1 MVFFY
6 GRSMLQTLPPPPLLT
21 NVNNKMVIFFLK
33 TSLSCLFI
41 HFVFRNFAPL
51 AEFTKVG
58 NFACNL
64 FVASRKINYI
74 ANIIKLIKPLHCS
87 AIV

>member
-1 MVFFY
+1 MVFF
-6 GRSMLQTLPPPPLLT
+6 MDEVLQTLPPPPLLT
-21 NVNNKMVIFFLK
+21 NVNNKMVFFLK